1 MKHLRRPIALS
12 LMCMSLLSLIV
23 LAVYAAAD
31 KGLSKDEARKLIA
44 NLAGFEL
51 KKDAVNVTE
60 ISTLGSSATAVAQVE
75 TAFRFV
81 KQNGKW
87 RVAEIRAGEGQ
98 WEDVELLARALNAE
112 KVARAR
118 AELEMLATALE
129 AFRRERGFYV
139 AVEDESALV
148 DHLHPR
154 YLQSIIRFDPWH
166 RSYEYEGTRDTYMLR
181 SLGPDGKARTP
192 DDVTISNGIA
202 DFGLRNAD

>member
-87 RVAEIRAGEGQ
+87 RVAEIRA
-98 WEDVELLARALNAE
+98 
-112 KVARAR
+112 
-118 AELEMLATALE
+118 
-129 AFRRERGFYV
+129 
-139 AVEDESALV
+139 
-148 DHLHPR
+148 
-154 YLQSIIRFDPWH
+154 
-166 RSYEYEGTRDTYMLR
+166 
-181 SLGPDGKARTP
+181 
-192 DDVTISNGIA
+192 
-202 DFGLRNAD
+202 